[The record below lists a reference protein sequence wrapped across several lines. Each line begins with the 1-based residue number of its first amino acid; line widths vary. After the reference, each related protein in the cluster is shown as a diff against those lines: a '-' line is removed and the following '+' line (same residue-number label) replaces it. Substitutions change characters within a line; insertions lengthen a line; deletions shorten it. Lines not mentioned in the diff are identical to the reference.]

1 MIINIQCDKS
11 TSLKSITYHKDIE
24 KNIGDVFA
32 VFKNNEEYFYKEVNI
47 SDFVPL
53 IHNQFV
59 SVGAAFYNNI
69 RNKYT
74 GQKITNNKEKNNENI
89 NE

>member
-11 TSLKSITYHKDIE
+11 TLLKSITYYKDIE

-32 VFKNNEEYFYKEVNI
+32 VFKNDEEYLYKEVNI
-47 SDFVPL
+47 RDFVPL

-59 SVGAAFYNNI
+59 SIGAAFYNHI
-69 RNKYT
+69 KNKYT
-74 GQKITNNKEKNNENI
+74 GIKINKQQGEKNENI